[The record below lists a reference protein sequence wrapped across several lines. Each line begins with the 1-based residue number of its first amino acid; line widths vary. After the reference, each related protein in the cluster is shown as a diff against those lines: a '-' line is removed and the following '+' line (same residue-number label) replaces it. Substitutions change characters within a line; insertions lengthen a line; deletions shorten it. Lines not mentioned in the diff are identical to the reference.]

1 MRGRAWS
8 QQRFRLFFFG
18 QGISAVG
25 DRITSV
31 ALAFAVLDLTGSVK
45 DLGIVLAA
53 QTVPLVLFLLP
64 GGVWSDRVSRRA
76 LMLASDLVRAGAQG
90 ASAAL
95 LVTGTAHVWQLV
107 VLQAVYGTAAALF
120 GPASQALLPQTVASA
135 DLQQANALMAISAN
149 VANVGG
155 PAVAGVLVATI
166 GPGWGLAFDAGTF
179 VASAAFLALMRVQVV
194 TPAAARTSTLSELRV
209 GWRSFSSRT
218 WLWSSVAILMGA
230 NAVGQSVSVLGPEV
244 ARLSLGGPAAWA
256 AISTARGIGAV
267 LGGAVGLRW
276 HPRFPLRAVFAVSL
290 LGSPALLVLLAAA
303 APLAAL
309 LAAAIVSG
317 IALTLLISSGSPSY
331 SGRSR
336 QASFRASALGTLSF
350 RSPPT
355 RWVSPPP
362 GRSQLPSA
370 SRQLSTVLPQ
380 YSFLPASRRSP
391 FPPFATSQLRL
402 VNQTA
407 EAARL
412 SSWRST

>member
-317 IALTLLISSGSPSY
+317 IALTLFNLIWFTVV
-331 SGRSR
+331 
-336 QASFRASALGTLSF
+336 QRAI
-350 RSPPT
+350 
-355 RWVSPPP
+355 PP
-362 GRSQLPSA
+362 GEL
-370 SRQLSTVLPQ
+370 SRV
-380 YSFLPASRRSP
+380 
-391 FPPFATSQLRL
+391 
-402 VNQTA
+402 
-407 EAARL
+407 
-412 SSWRST
+412 SSWDALFSFAANPVGLAAAGPIAIAVGISTTLYGTAAVFVLASVAALAVPSIRNLSAAPGQPDRGGS